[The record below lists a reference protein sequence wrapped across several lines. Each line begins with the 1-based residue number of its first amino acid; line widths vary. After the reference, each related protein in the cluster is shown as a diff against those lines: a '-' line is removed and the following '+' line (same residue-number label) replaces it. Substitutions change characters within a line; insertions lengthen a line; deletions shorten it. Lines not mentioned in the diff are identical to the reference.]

1 MVVGV
6 EPLGLSSIA
15 SSSGVSDLQTQ
26 LRAARAVVW
35 CRPAVGSTILMESAV
50 VLVLLL
56 LLLPTEDLAFTH
68 VRDHSRS
75 TTALLGHDTRVG
87 TDAMSRWCLL
97 PTMNYYI

>member
-35 CRPAVGSTILMESAV
+35 CRPAVGCRVGSTILMESAV

-56 LLLPTEDLAFTH
+56 LLLPTDDLALTH
-68 VRDHSRS
+68 VRDYSRS
-75 TTALLGHDTRVG
+75 TTALLGHDIRVG
-87 TDAMSRWCLL
+87 TGATSLSVCCQL
-97 PTMNYYI
+97 